1 MASETRFHTCVR
13 GYHVYQNDW
22 IPALGEML
30 QCSREVGN
38 AHDPYAVKVIK
49 TACGTIVGHLPKKIT
64 STCSLFIR
72 KGGTIDCEV
81 TDSNR
86 KYSRDLPQGGLEIP
100 CVLTLRGIKD
110 LVDKAVKLLAI
121 SKTKVIPVKVKVETS
136 SPVEKED
143 GDVLPETPTAKRIKV
158 EQKEAE
164 VRIEESQV
172 VWATLPNTRIQLHT
186 KDKLM
191 IEGGCKLSDKHINF
205 AHAILRAQFPQCEGL
220 QNTLLQSRMRW
231 SPGSKIVQILHV
243 RSDHWVVISNI
254 FCSKNVL
261 NVYDTIFDDIDI
273 PTMTLLNSMFEGN
286 LTVTIAPLQ
295 KQQGGSDCGVFSVA
309 VATSLL
315 HGHTPGPYK
324 QSLLRP
330 HLISCFENNLMLP
343 FP

>member
-30 QCSREVGN
+30 QCSRED
-38 AHDPYAVKVIK
+38 AHNPYAVEVIK
-49 TACGTIVGHLPKKIT
+49 TACGTIVGHLPKKIS

-100 CVLTLRGIKD
+100 CILTLRGIKD

-121 SKTKVIPVKVKVETS
+121 SKTKAIPVKVKVETS

-191 IEGGCKLSDKHINF
+191 IEGGCKLSDKRINF
-205 AHAILRAQFPQCEGL
+205 AQEHSFPSVKGCK
-220 QNTLLQSRMRW
+220 TPSY
-231 SPGSKIVQILHV
+231 
-243 RSDHWVVISNI
+243 
-254 FCSKNVL
+254 NV
-261 NVYDTIFDDIDI
+261 
-273 PTMTLLNSMFEGN
+273 E
-286 LTVTIAPLQ
+286 
-295 KQQGGSDCGVFSVA
+295 
-309 VATSLL
+309 
-315 HGHTPGPYK
+315 
-324 QSLLRP
+324 
-330 HLISCFENNLMLP
+330 
-343 FP
+343 